1 MDNKEAKFILQAYRH
16 GGQDA
21 DDPKFAKALLRAQ
34 RDPELGRWF
43 EEERARDKAISSKLK
58 SIEIPL
64 ELKEQ
69 INAGLRF
76 VGTEKASWW
85 QRPSFIGMAATLT
98 IFIGISFAW
107 TSVASP
113 TEFAQLRSNA
123 IKYSTDF
130 MDVEFQSKDLSSMK
144 AWLEEQEAPVPRD
157 LPKNLASLA
166 GMGCR
171 KIGWNGR
178 TVSIVCFKNYDLY
191 ILARSDCPDAPKGKT
206 PTFYAKRNMSV
217 ASWQDENQLYL
228 LVHKGSKDD
237 LRHFL

>member
-1 MDNKEAKFILQAYRH
+1 MNNKEAKFILQTYRP

-21 DDPKFAKALLRAQ
+21 DDPKFAEALLRAQ
-34 RDPELGRWF
+34 RDPELGKWF
-43 EEERARDKAISSKLK
+43 EEERAMDKAISKKLK

-64 ELKEQ
+64 ELREQ

-76 VGTEKASWW
+76 VDTEKTSWW
-85 QRPSFIGMAATLT
+85 QRPSFMGRAATLT
-98 IFIGISFAW
+98 IFIGIAFAW
-107 TSVASP
+107 SSVASP
-113 TEFAQLRSNA
+113 TECAQLRSNA

-144 AWLEEQEAPVPRD
+144 TWLEKNEAPVPSD
-157 LPKNLASLA
+157 LPHNIASMA

-178 TVSIVCFKNYDLY
+178 TVSIVCFKNFDLY
-191 ILARSDCPDAPKGKT
+191 VLARSDCPDAPKGRT
-206 PTFYAKRNMSV
+206 PIFYTKKNISV
-217 ASWQDENQLYL
+217 ASWQDEKQLYL
-228 LVHKGSKDD
+228 LVHKGSEDD